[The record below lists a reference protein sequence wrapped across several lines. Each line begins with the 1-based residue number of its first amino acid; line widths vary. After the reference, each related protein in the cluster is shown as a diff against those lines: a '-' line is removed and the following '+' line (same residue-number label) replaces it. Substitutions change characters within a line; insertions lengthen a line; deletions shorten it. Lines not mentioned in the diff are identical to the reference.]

1 MVTLRCFC
9 RGSIDKMIFN
19 SKKTA
24 SLYPVLHFD
33 KTPVKSIQIHKY
45 LVRMLNS
52 NPSYEYQIKSIL
64 NKVNNAI
71 GFLTKFQLIL
81 TIYKTFIRSHLEYGD
96 VIYNRAFIE
105 SIHQRLEFN
114 QYNAATA
121 TAGAIR
127 WTLLEKLFKEIG
139 LEILKSTVGLEI

>member
-1 MVTLRCFC
+1 
-9 RGSIDKMIFN
+9 MIFN

-24 SLYPVLHFD
+24 SLHPVLHFD

-52 NPSYEYQIKSIL
+52 NPSYEYYIKSIL

-105 SIHQRLEFN
+105 SIHQLN
-114 QYNAATA
+114 QYNAAIAIT
-121 TAGAIR
+121 GVIR
-127 WTLLEKLFKEIG
+127 WTSLEKLFKEIG